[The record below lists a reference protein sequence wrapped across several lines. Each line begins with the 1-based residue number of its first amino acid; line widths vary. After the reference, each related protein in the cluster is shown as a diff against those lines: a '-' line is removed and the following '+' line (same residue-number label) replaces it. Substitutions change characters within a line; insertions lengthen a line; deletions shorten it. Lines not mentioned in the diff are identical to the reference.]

1 MKILNLLT
9 YLLNPKPFYTRVV
22 ETKFADGGS
31 TYKPEVKWSRFG
43 RWGVLSEYD
52 ARYEYNS
59 LERAL
64 LRIDVFIQEWEG
76 KHINNS
82 SEIVGKYAINYPDVL
97 KEGYED

>member
-1 MKILNLLT
+1 MKILNLIT
-9 YLLNPKPFYTRVV
+9 FLLNPKPYYIRIV
-22 ETKFADGGS
+22 ETKFADGS
-31 TYKPEVKWSRFG
+31 SVYKPEVKWGMFG

-59 LERAL
+59 LVRAL

-82 SEIVGKYAINYPDVL
+82 SEIVGKRVINYQDLV
-97 KEGYED
+97 KENDEG

>member
-1 MKILNLLT
+1 MKILNLIT

-22 ETKFADGGS
+22 ETKFADGRS
-31 TYKPEVKWSRFG
+31 TYKPEVRWSRFG

-59 LERAL
+59 LVRAL

-82 SEIVGKYAINYPDVL
+82 SGIVGKRVINYQDLV
-97 KEGYED
+97 KENDED